1 MGFKPGS
8 GELSDL
14 DVDSGTLS
22 VDETNNRVGLGT
34 TSPKTA
40 LTVEGTITLKEQA
53 DADSDTPAYGQIWV
67 NTATPCELYFTTDAG
82 DDIQL
87 TSGAATSLAADD
99 ITEGDAAVTIK
110 TSSGAINIGHADND
124 EAINIGAGG
133 TGAIAIG
140 NATAGAVTI
149 DSASPLSIN
158 TAGAAA
164 NISHTATAGGDF
176 TIAMDA
182 SANASLILSSAGTA
196 GDALQI
202 TTTAGGI
209 DISATGNAAGEDI
222 DISSAASINLTA
234 TEDAE
239 NAIYLRANGGGDETI
254 VIHSDQGT
262 GEGTSNASI
271 QLLSD
276 AGGIDLT
283 ATGLTGVMTD
293 GNSDAAVQLSAL
305 AGGIGIRTTSNLAGA
320 IQIEADGG
328 TSETIIIKA
337 DQGTSVTEGASS
349 IQLLSDSGGVEL
361 KSTANLAKAIKL
373 IADGGAS
380 ETIYL
385 QSDQGTGAD
394 SIELLSDAGGI
405 TISAGNTSHG
415 VKLGTVSGAP
425 ITIGHTTSETTVGDN
440 LTVTG
445 DLAVNGD
452 TSTFASA
459 NTTDPLIIIKN
470 TTNDA
475 NGARLRFVKDK
486 GAAGAANDVA
496 GLIEFYADDASQD
509 QVLFS
514 EIKSQVKVHTNGQE
528 GGKFTVS
535 VAENDGT
542 STAGL
547 VIEDGDADGELDVT
561 IGAGAASLTTIAGD
575 LDIPNGGFALGSDAS
590 GDMYYRN
597 SSGVFTR
604 IAVGSDNHVLTLNGA
619 VPGWEAAAGG
629 GGGAGANDLDHILH
643 QQVFS

>member
-8 GELSDL
+8 DELTDL

-22 VDETNNRVGLGT
+22 VDETNNRVGVGT

-40 LTVEGTITLKEQA
+40 LTVEGAITLKEQA

-149 DSASPLSIN
+149 DSASPLSID

-629 GGGAGANDLDHILH
+629 GGADANDLDHILH